1 VEGAILMAQ
10 RTTIE
15 KVRAILPSSTIPTDP
30 EIQAAID
37 AATCVVD
44 QLAETSCG
52 ESLSEDCLVQI
63 ETYLAAHFAA
73 VTDNTLSLQSES
85 SECCGSTKV
94 TYGFKFGEGIMGTR
108 FGQMANTL
116 SGGCLAEFDKQP
128 VNIFSIGSLGGDA
141 ADYM

>member
-1 VEGAILMAQ
+1 MAQ
-10 RTTIE
+10 RTTID
-15 KVRAILPSSTIPTDP
+15 KVRTILPDAATPTDP

-37 AATCVVD
+37 AATCLVD
-44 QLAETSCG
+44 QLAVTSCG
-52 ESLSEDCLVQI
+52 EDLSDACLVQI

-85 SECCGSTKV
+85 ADCCGSTKV
-94 TYGFKFGEGIMGTR
+94 TYGFVFGDGIKGTP

-128 VNIFSIGSLGGDA
+128 ANIFSIGSQGGDA